1 MSNKLIIT
9 ATLLTTL
16 SLTVSASSIDNAKM
30 LNEHGLQNE
39 AKKELIDIIFTA
51 KSKENQKAQAYY
63 LLGNIA
69 FSENKITTALDTW
82 VELKNKY
89 PKSNEAKLV
98 VDKISQLSEIV
109 GESAKESVNNAVA
122 SSYLKHAD
130 FWSKG
135 KDSRFTIDSSW
146 MGGFD
151 AALKWYDKTI
161 TEFPNTTASRVAYQ
175 DKIRTLIGWKD
186 SGQYGSS
193 YGTRADFDKYITP
206 LTESFIAFEK
216 EHPSA
221 ATLQAFRYQI
231 AQVYWSAKD
240 WPNTKL
246 WLNNIVKIA
255 GDNDTF
261 YKDAA
266 KRRLAKVEY

>member
-1 MSNKLIIT
+1 MFNKLLIT
-9 ATLLTTL
+9 TTLLII
-16 SLTVSASSIDNAKM
+16 SVTVSASSIDSAKM
-30 LNEHGLQNE
+30 LNEHGLKNE
-39 AKKELIDIIFTA
+39 AKKELIDIIFA
-51 KSKENQKAQAYY
+51 SKSNQTQKAQAYY

-69 FSENKITTALDTW
+69 FSENKITTALDAW

-98 VDKISQLSEIV
+98 HDKIKQLSEIV

-122 SSYLKHAD
+122 SSYLKHAE

-135 KDSRFTIDSSW
+135 KDNRFTIDSSW

-161 TEFPNTTASRVAYQ
+161 TEFPNSVASRVAYQ
-175 DKIRTLIGWKD
+175 DKIRTLLGWKD
-186 SGQYGSS
+186 SGKYGSS
-193 YGTRADFDKYITP
+193 HGIIEDFKKYITP
-206 LTESFIAFEK
+206 LTDSFKALEK

-221 ATLQAFRYQI
+221 PTLQAFRYQI
-231 AQVYWSAKD
+231 AQAYWDEKD
-240 WPNTKL
+240 WMNTKL
-246 WLNNIVKIA
+246 WLNKIITVA
-255 GDNDTF
+255 GESDTF

-266 KRRLAKVEY
+266 TRRLAKVEY